1 MLRLLTV
8 TLLTLLLAG
17 PGWAQEPEADLILQH
32 DSGVVTASWNA
43 AESEILTAT
52 ESGLVQVW
60 SADGGEPLLTIEHG
74 ESPVTHAHWLEGGAT
89 ILSADESGLVLLSG
103 REDGEAIQRWQL
115 DGMPVALE
123 VNEAGASALA
133 FTPVGGALLNL
144 ADGGLEAEF
153 DTTAI
158 ISGAA
163 FSADETRARAW
174 SEDGTVYTWS
184 LATSEAQEAR
194 PPHGGLLLGA
204 LWNADDTRVL
214 AWFGDGLVNL
224 YESDGASV
232 GRGRISGRRHNSFV
246 QQAVWSADETRVMS
260 WAGDDTVH
268 IWAADSGRSQQ
279 VYRHED
285 WVIGARWDA
294 DEERVLSWSHI
305 YVYLWQNE
313 QEWQRYRHGNLVRG
327 ASWNGDGTRIL
338 SWSWDGTARVW
349 PA

>member
-8 TLLTLLLAG
+8 VLTTLMLAA
-17 PGWAQEPEADLILQH
+17 PGLAQEPEADLTLQH

-43 AESEILTAT
+43 DEGEILTAT
-52 ESGLVQVW
+52 ESGVVQVW
-60 SADGGEPLLTIEHG
+60 SADSGESLLTIEHG
-74 ESPVTHAHWLEGGAT
+74 ESPVTHALWLDGGAA
-89 ILSADESGLVLLSG
+89 ILSADESGLVMLSG
-103 REDGEAIQRWQL
+103 RDDGRSWQRWQL
-115 DGMPVALE
+115 DGRLVALE
-123 VNEAGASALA
+123 ANDAGTSALA
-133 FTPVGGALLNL
+133 FTPVGGALLSL
-144 ADGGLEAEF
+144 EDGGLVAEF

-158 ISGAA
+158 VSGAA
-163 FSADETRARAW
+163 LSADETRARAW
-174 SEDGTVYTWS
+174 SEDGTVYSWLLT
-184 LATSEAQEAR
+184 AGEAQEAR
-194 PPHGGLLLGA
+194 PPHGSLLLGA

-214 AWFGDGLVNL
+214 AWFADGLVNL
-224 YESDGASV
+224 YESDGVSL

-268 IWAADSGRSQQ
+268 IWAADTGRSQE

-305 YVYLWQNE
+305 YVYLWKNE
-313 QEWQRYRHGNLVRG
+313 REWQRYRHGNLVRG
-327 ASWNGDGTRIL
+327 ASWNHAGTKML

-349 PA
+349 QA